1 MRLLIVEDNLDFQSF
16 LKLRLEEKSFAV
28 DAAKNGTEGLTLA
41 TTHPYDLILLDYSLP
56 GKNGYEICTELR
68 ERGISTPVIMI
79 SGTGDVFHKVDGFT
93 IGVDDY
99 LVKPFFFEEL
109 FARIGAVLRR
119 PHPQTQSIIS
129 FADLEI
135 NLSTQKV
142 IRAKREIYLT
152 KKEFA
157 LLQYLLRNSEMLV
170 TRGELLEHVWDAK
183 VDANSN
189 TIEAHITNLRKKIDL
204 PRKKK
209 LIHSLSGRGY
219 KLGIAR

>member
-1 MRLLIVEDNLDFQSF
+1 MRLLIVEDNLEFQKF
-16 LKLRLEEKSFAV
+16 LKARLEEKSFAV
-28 DAAKNGTEGLTLA
+28 DAANNGTQGLALA
-41 TTHPYDLILLDYSLP
+41 SSHPYDLILLDYSLP
-56 GKNGYEICTELR
+56 GKNGYEICTNLR
-68 ERGISTPVIMI
+68 ERGILAPIIMI

-93 IGVDDY
+93 LGVDDY

-119 PHPQTQSIIS
+119 PRAQTQSVIS

-135 NLSTQKV
+135 NTSTQKV
-142 IRAKREIYLT
+142 VRAKKEIYLT

-157 LLQYLLRNSEMLV
+157 LLEYLLRNSETLV

-183 VDANSN
+183 VDEYSN
-189 TIEAHITNLRKKIDL
+189 TIEAHITNLRKKIHL

-209 LIHSLSGRGY
+209 LIHSVPGRGY
-219 KLGIAR
+219 KLGVTR